1 MNDELLKVKKHIG
14 KKIYPEFL
22 GYDDAGFR
30 FITSPMNIRNQP
42 LNRCFRE

>member
-22 GYDDAGFR
+22 GMMMPVSGLL
-30 FITSPMNIRNQP
+30 PVP
-42 LNRCFRE
+42 